1 MSLIR
6 NPMDALSVR
15 ARLASILVAFAIPL
29 TVLSLNVWTTG
40 DSQAEIA
47 ELEIAGTELVDP
59 LTHVLNEV
67 ADYEIAER
75 LAALNNSPRAELA
88 DAAATIDQL
97 FQDLSKLESRHGAS
111 LKFDASGLQQSG
123 KEHLAVSR
131 LTAQWQAI
139 KAEGGDPQKF
149 KQLISQAN
157 ELIAHISETSQ
168 LLLDPEL
175 DSFALMDTT
184 VVVLPRALEF
194 LADLKS
200 RAFTSLATNEGR
212 FPAEARPDL
221 KLLMAL
227 AGSQQ
232 LPTVRNNVAK
242 AIATNAA
249 GDHAS
254 PTMKSTLEPALE
266 YYAQSAATLQALVD
280 RLLIDE
286 EFAIS
291 PADFITIADEMHDG
305 SAELAS
311 MVLGELRVALDNRIT
326 RIHSGMIVTFT
337 IVGLSIA
344 IALAFFALASS
355 SISIP
360 VARLRTAMESISEGK
375 TDFVVTTDTKKNEIS
390 NTFRSLAKL
399 KTTVEEAFKLRQMVD
414 EMPINVMVAD
424 PKDGF
429 KISYAN
435 KTSLATLKL
444 VEQHLP
450 VKVDAV
456 VGASFDIFH
465 KNPTHQRK
473 LLESPERL
481 PHSARIKLGA
491 ETFQMQISAIRDRNG
506 TYVGP
511 MITWTLVTQLE
522 RLADDFERNVLKVV
536 DVVGASAKGIN
547 AAAAEMSETAEQSTR
562 QAAVVS
568 GAAVQASDN
577 VHAVAA
583 AAEELS
589 ASFSEIASR
598 VGNASNIASV
608 AASEARE
615 MNTRMRALTESA
627 KGIGDAASL
636 ISAIAGQT
644 NLLALNAT
652 IEASRAGEAG
662 RGFAVVAAEVKAL
675 AEQTATATAKIR
687 ASIDAIQQS
696 SHEAGS
702 GIERITSTIESIN
715 EIQMAIAAAVD
726 QQVSAT
732 SEIAR
737 SVADASA
744 GTSEVSANMEQM
756 TSAAHQTGKSAGE
769 MVQSS
774 GVLAEQSDRLL
785 GQVSEFLK
793 SVRAA

>member
-1 MSLIR
+1 L
-6 NPMDALSVR
+6 
-15 ARLASILVAFAIPL
+15 
-29 TVLSLNVWTTG
+29 
-40 DSQAEIA
+40 
-47 ELEIAGTELVDP
+47 
-59 LTHVLNEV
+59 
-67 ADYEIAER
+67 
-75 LAALNNSPRAELA
+75 
-88 DAAATIDQL
+88 
-97 FQDLSKLESRHGAS
+97 
-111 LKFDASGLQQSG
+111 
-123 KEHLAVSR
+123 
-131 LTAQWQAI
+131 
-139 KAEGGDPQKF
+139 
-149 KQLISQAN
+149 
-157 ELIAHISETSQ
+157 
-168 LLLDPEL
+168 
-175 DSFALMDTT
+175 
-184 VVVLPRALEF
+184 
-194 LADLKS
+194 
-200 RAFTSLATNEGR
+200 
-212 FPAEARPDL
+212 
-221 KLLMAL
+221 
-227 AGSQQ
+227 
-232 LPTVRNNVAK
+232 
-242 AIATNAA
+242 
-249 GDHAS
+249 
-254 PTMKSTLEPALE
+254 
-266 YYAQSAATLQALVD
+266 
-280 RLLIDE
+280 
-286 EFAIS
+286 
-291 PADFITIADEMHDG
+291 
-305 SAELAS
+305 
-311 MVLGELRVALDNRIT
+311 ALDNRIT
-326 RIHSGMIVTFT
+326 RIHSGMIATFT

-355 SISIP
+355 SISGP
-360 VARLRTAMESISEGK
+360 VARLRSAMERISEGS
-375 TDFVVTTDTKKNEIS
+375 TDFAVTTDQSKNEIS

-424 PKDGF
+424 PKNGF

-450 VKVDAV
+450 VKVDQV
-456 VGASFDIFH
+456 VGAPFDIFH

-506 TYVGP
+506 AYVGP

-547 AAAAEMSETAEQSTR
+547 TAAALVSEAAGQSTR

-568 GAAVQASDN
+568 GAAAQASDN

-615 MNTRMRALTESA
+615 MNARMGALAESA
-627 KGIGDAASL
+627 KGIGDVAGL
-636 ISAIAGQT
+636 ISTIAGQT

-662 RGFAVVAAEVKAL
+662 RGFAVVAAEVKTL
-675 AEQTATATAKIR
+675 AEQTANATAKIR
-687 ASIDAIQQS
+687 ASIDAIQLS

-702 GIERITSTIESIN
+702 GIERITTTIESIN
-715 EIQMAIAAAVD
+715 DIQMAIAAAVD

-744 GTSEVSANMEQM
+744 GTSEVSANMAEM
-756 TSAAHQTGKSAGE
+756 TSAAHQTGKSADE

-785 GQVSEFLK
+785 GQVSAFLK